1 LTSPISR
8 NKQATPNSQPGEGIF
23 SIGET
28 TIVNLI
34 FFPNLSHKRLTEFF
48 KNFIFRSKIVIVHRS
63 KFFRIL
69 KIFGENLTSQL
80 RYFGID

>member
-1 LTSPISR
+1 MHRISR
-8 NKQATPNSQPGEGIF
+8 NKQATPNSRPGEGIF
-23 SIGET
+23 SNGET

-48 KNFIFRSKIVIVHRS
+48 KNFILRIKIFNAHGS
-63 KFFRIL
+63 NFFRIL
-69 KIFGENLTSQL
+69 KIFGENLTYQL